1 MKHYITIR
9 LKTNKK
15 SNVLLKLNKINA
27 NIKNIIYQKDFLVF
41 DILVEDLK
49 KVRKY
54 LVSTKIEIISDT
66 GIYKFKKILKKNLLL
81 IMGAIFAIII
91 FCILSNIIVSVN
103 VIHTSSE
110 IRTILYEA
118 LETRGVKNLTFKKSY
133 QEYEAIITDIKN
145 EYKDKIEWLEIDVE
159 GMTINV
165 RVEERIINSY
175 DKEYNYCHIVAK
187 KSGII
192 KNVLTEKG
200 VAIAQINDYVEKDE
214 ILITGEIKLNE
225 EVKNNVCAS
234 GLVYAE
240 VWYNAHVNLPLFYK
254 EKTRTG
260 KMRYNFMIKKDNSE
274 YVILKSRVENKE
286 IENILLGSFGG
297 YKFYLQKEYEVNIQT
312 KKYTEEEAIIKAQEE
327 IYEKLAVKG
336 IEKKDKI
343 TEKVL
348 KKNIINDTL
357 DIDMF
362 ITIKE
367 QIGVKKNY
375 TIEKA
380 RDDSSDKEHNG
391 NNFEIDR

>member
-225 EVKNNVCAS
+225 EVKKLYLENQIDLNEHMLEKLEDLNS
-234 GLVYAE
+234 LTSFQAE
-240 VWYNAHVNLPLFYK
+240 RIEKELLK
-254 EKTRTG
+254 EKLHEVGG
-260 KMRYNFMIKKDNSE
+260 KICSWLE
-274 YVILKSRVENKE
+274 
-286 IENILLGSFGG
+286 
-297 YKFYLQKEYEVNIQT
+297 
-312 KKYTEEEAIIKAQEE
+312 
-327 IYEKLAVKG
+327 
-336 IEKKDKI
+336 
-343 TEKVL
+343 
-348 KKNIINDTL
+348 
-357 DIDMF
+357 
-362 ITIKE
+362 
-367 QIGVKKNY
+367 
-375 TIEKA
+375 
-380 RDDSSDKEHNG
+380 
-391 NNFEIDR
+391 